1 MKFRDSAAGTDV
13 LDDEGT
19 LLAWI
24 VDEAANAPADG
35 EGGDNSEEEE
45 APSDGSGA
53 GSSESGGA

>member
-24 VDEAANAPADG
+24 VDEAANAPADDEG
-35 EGGDNSEEEE
+35 EGNEGEEVPPDE
-45 APSDGSGA
+45 GGA
-53 GSSESGGA
+53 GSSEFRGA